1 MKSWNNVYYGNLGQ
15 EPDVNKTIAA
25 EYKKYSRAKSDK
37 EYAEYVYNL
46 AFEDYVDTIRTS
58 PYVWR
63 YRLPMIQEAI
73 SEMHSKGRKPQLH
86 MVEKW
91 IAKDFFDNKHKIKIK
106 EICPEGVMF
115 TIFYAYNIL
124 FDIDKIT
131 YKLKIP
137 VRDAVTTG
145 NIEYAYYG
153 EYALLFEESKSC
165 WNLICTNYT
174 EDGMKDKIKQ
184 YFEQGMKI

>member
-1 MKSWNNVYYGNLGQ
+1 MKSWNDVYCGNLGQ
-15 EPDVNKTIAA
+15 EPDVNKIIAA

-37 EYAEYVYNL
+37 EYADYVYNL

-63 YRLPMIQEAI
+63 YRLPMIREAI
-73 SEMHSKGRKPQLH
+73 TEMHSKGRKPNLH
-86 MVEKW
+86 QIENW

-106 EICPEGVMF
+106 EIRSEGLIVS
-115 TIFYAYNIL
+115 YAYNIL
-124 FDIDKIT
+124 FDTDKIT
-131 YKLKIP
+131 YELKIP
-137 VRDAVTTG
+137 VRDAVTTE

-153 EYALLFEESKSC
+153 EYALLYEEYKSC
-165 WNLICTNYT
+165 WSLICRDYT

-184 YFEQGMKI
+184 YFE